1 MFLLLPIKMK
11 KWPLFLALICCC
23 PFISIGQPEMILVEG
38 GSFFMGDTVRDAD
51 EKPIHRVTL
60 SSFYMAK
67 TETTVAQFKT
77 FADATGYLTDAE
89 SGEGSYVWDSLGWHK
104 REGVNWRHG
113 ERGQLLPASDYNRA
127 VTHVTWGDAAHYCN
141 WLSEQ
146 AGLKKVYDFQKDT
159 LKIDLSANGYRLP
172 TEAEWEYAARGEL
185 LSPLE
190 GGKGGEKA
198 LYAGEGNI
206 SGLGWYSGN
215 ANRHVHPVGLKKPNA
230 LGIFDLTGNVWEW
243 CHDWYDKNYYTKTR
257 NAENPP
263 GPTSGEYRSLR
274 GGSWNNSG
282 KHCRVASRSS
292 RYPDFRDGSVGF
304 RVVRQ

>member
-1 MFLLLPIKMK
+1 MEKRLLSIV
-11 KWPLFLALICCC
+11 LISCC
-23 PFISIGQPEMILVEG
+23 PIISTGQPEMIFVKG
-38 GSFFMGDTVRDAD
+38 GSFLMGDTIRDAD

-67 TETTVAQFKT
+67 TETTVAQFKA
-77 FADATGYLTDAE
+77 FIDATNHLTDAE
-89 SGEGSYVWDSLGWHK
+89 TGDGSYIWDSLGWHK
-104 REGVNWRHG
+104 REDINWRHN
-113 ERGQLLPASDYNRA
+113 ERGQLLPNSEYRRA
-127 VTHVTWGDAAHYCN
+127 VTHVTWFDAAHFCN

-146 AGLKKVYDFQKDT
+146 EDLKKIYDFQGDT

-172 TEAEWEYAARGEL
+172 TEAEWEYAARA
-185 LSPLE
+185 SPLE

-206 SGLGWYSGN
+206 SDLGWYSGN
-215 ANRHVHPVGLKKPNA
+215 AGRHVHTVGLKRPNA
-230 LGIFDLTGNVWEW
+230 LGIYDLTGNVWEW
-243 CHDWYDKNYYTKTR
+243 CHDWYDKNYYAKTR

-263 GPTSGEYRSLR
+263 GPPSGEYRSLR
-274 GGSWNNSG
+274 GGAWNNSG

-304 RVVRQ
+304 RVVRR